1 MPLTPEGRP
10 RLPEE
15 DVGKGAVTICVCNE
29 EGCGP
34 PIGME
39 GIDRDVFG
47 FLRADTGLMAAE
59 S

>member
-1 MPLTPEGRP
+1 MPLAPEGGP

-15 DVGKGAVTICVCNE
+15 DVGKGALTICGCNE
-29 EGCGP
+29 VGGP

-47 FLRADTGLMAAE
+47 FLRADTGLRAE